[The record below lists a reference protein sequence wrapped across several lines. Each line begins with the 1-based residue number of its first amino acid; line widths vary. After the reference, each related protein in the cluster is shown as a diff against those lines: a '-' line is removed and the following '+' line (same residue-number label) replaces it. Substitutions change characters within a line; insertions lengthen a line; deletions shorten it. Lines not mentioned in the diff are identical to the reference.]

1 MTNIKLAREKSG
13 KKQQECADMIGVTL
27 RAWQGYEQGIREP
40 KFEIL
45 IKIAELFNVTTD
57 YLLGRPEAKPPID
70 PLEEFVSKTQMISNE
85 QAALKKW
92 LSLDN
97 AKRKAVLDIMAE
109 IIHEYESNNS
119 GE

>member
-13 KKQQECADMIGVTL
+13 KKQQECANEIGVTL

-57 YLLGRPEAKPPID
+57 YLLGRPEAEPPTD
-70 PLEEFVSKTQMISNE
+70 PVEEFVSKTNMVSNE

-92 LSLDN
+92 LKLDE
-97 AKRKAVLDIMAE
+97 KERKAVLDVMAK
-109 IIHEYESNNS
+109 IIHEYES
-119 GE
+119 E